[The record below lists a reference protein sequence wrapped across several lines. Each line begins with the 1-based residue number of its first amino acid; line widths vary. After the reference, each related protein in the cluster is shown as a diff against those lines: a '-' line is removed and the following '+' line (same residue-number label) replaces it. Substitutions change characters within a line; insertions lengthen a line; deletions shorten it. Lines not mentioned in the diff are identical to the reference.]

1 MWSDGSVHD
10 VDWDRIHAEERA
22 ARPDAAWLDDDLLDF
37 AAYRDGIPYARYA
50 ALRDTRPVW
59 RHPTAPTPRSPGG
72 VGFWAV
78 LGHPEVQTVS
88 RDWRTY
94 SALQGFALTTARP
107 DMQDR
112 TILTT
117 DPPRHTRIR
126 KLISAG
132 FTPRMIARLDEL
144 VVERTTQVLDA
155 AAARPTFN
163 FVQEVAY
170 RLPMHMIADILG
182 IPESDRD
189 DVFRWTDVI
198 MRHTDPALGMSMD
211 EVRAAEGALFAYGA
225 QLGAQKRRH
234 PDDDVWSIL
243 ANATIDDD
251 GEAFTLDAGEL
262 DLFFL
267 ILTIAGSET
276 TRNAISTG
284 LCALHADAAAR
295 ERLRDDPTVAAT
307 ATEEIL
313 RWSSPV
319 TCHLRTATLTHELGG
334 QTIEAGDRVAMF
346 FPAANRDPRAFADPD
361 VFDITRDPNPH
372 VAFGGGG
379 VHYCLGAHLARRE
392 ITLVFREL
400 LTRFPDWEV
409 TGPVS
414 QIVTGVEQTVAVSH
428 DDIPVRLV
436 P

>member
-1 MWSDGSVHD
+1 MCFDGCVHD
-10 VDWDRIHAEERA
+10 VDWDRIHTEERA
-22 ARPDAAWLDDDLLDF
+22 ARPAAAWLDDDLLDV
-37 AAYRDGIPYARYA
+37 AVYRDGIPYDRYA
-50 ALRDTRPVW
+50 RLRDERPVW

-94 SALQGFALTTARP
+94 SALEGFALTTARP

-155 AAARPTFN
+155 AAAQPTVN
-163 FVQEVAY
+163 FVSEVAY

-182 IPESDRD
+182 IPETERD

-198 MRHTDPALGMSMD
+198 MRHTDPALGLSIE
-211 EVRAAEGALFAYGA
+211 EVRAAEAALFAYGA
-225 QLGAQKRRH
+225 ELGARKRRE

-251 GEAFTLDAGEL
+251 GETFTLDAGEL

-276 TRNAISTG
+276 TRNAISSG
-284 LCALHADAAAR
+284 LLALHADEAAR
-295 ERLRDDPTVAAT
+295 ARLRGDPSVGAT

-319 TCHLRTATLTHELGG
+319 TCHLRTATIAHELGG
-334 QTIEAGDRVAMF
+334 ETIEAGDRVAMF
-346 FPAANRDPRAFADPD
+346 FPAANRDPRVLPDPD
-361 VFDITRDPNPH
+361 RFDITRDPNPH

-379 VHYCLGAHLARRE
+379 VHHCLGAHLARRE
-392 ITLVFREL
+392 ITVLFREL
-400 LTRFPDWEV
+400 GARFPAWEI
-409 TGPVS
+409 TGPVRH
-414 QIVTGVEQTVAVSH
+414 IVTGVEQTVAVSL
-428 DDIPVRLV
+428 DDIPVRLS